1 MNFHTNKKM
10 GFVVAI
16 DGPAGSGKGTITKL
30 VGKKMGLV
38 NVDTGAMY
46 RCATLDCLNKNI
58 LPEELEKIEKVLEE
72 IDIRFERDSEKELV
86 FLNGIDVTNEIRSNI
101 VNSNVAKYA
110 AVKIIRDKMTPL
122 QRDMGKQTNIIMEG
136 RDIGTVVFPNADVKI
151 FLDCSIEERA
161 NRRFKQNQEKGIE
174 CTYEEVLES
183 IKERH
188 RLETERE
195 VAPFVQAEDAIYVDS
210 TKLTIDEVVEKIV
223 KIIEEKK
230 K

>member
-1 MNFHTNKKM
+1 MA
-10 GFVVAI
+10 FVVAI

-46 RCATLDCLNKNI
+46 RCVALECLNKNI
-58 LPEELEKIEKVLEE
+58 LPEELEKIEKVLEV
-72 IDIRFERDSEKELV
+72 IDIKFERDNEKELV
-86 FLNGIDVTNEIRSNI
+86 FLNGNDVTEEIRSTI

-122 QRDMGKQTNIIMEG
+122 QREMGKQANIIMEG
-136 RDIGTVVFPNADVKI
+136 RDIGTVVFPDANVKI

-161 NRRFKQNQEKGIE
+161 NRRFKQNQEKGIK
-174 CTYEEVLES
+174 CTYEEILES

-210 TKLTIDEVVEKIV
+210 TKLTIEEVVEKIV
-223 KIIEEKK
+223 GIIENKRNNK
-230 K
+230 